1 LSRSL
6 TFEEKN
12 QALSAQ
18 SKSAAQAAM
27 AVGNDKEEGGEQ
39 GVSESMDL
47 RFVFK
52 VVESLSLI
60 LALQHDGR
68 EGACV

>member
-1 LSRSL
+1 
-6 TFEEKN
+6 
-12 QALSAQ
+12 
-18 SKSAAQAAM
+18 M
-27 AVGNDKEEGGEQ
+27 AVCNGKEEGGEE